1 MKKLFLLSC
10 LVLTALVTMAQTK
23 RVAILE
29 TVDKEGKLSYSQ
41 KLLLRS
47 NMARAVTNTTGYE
60 AYDRSD
66 VDVIMS
72 EHEFQRTGYVSNDQ
86 IKKLGEMTG
95 VSLIMVT
102 EGVLPGDGKLFVT
115 AKILNVETGRVEII
129 DNLSMGLS
137 SDDIQEGCTVL
148 AKRLFGTTASS
159 NAVEK
164 YNVERYGANEYVY
177 MGNYM
182 NGKEFELFLRNNCP
196 KACHQYK
203 LGKQLINAGWGVFA
217 GGMAISSVG
226 VILMSVHNSTSDP
239 GGNLT
244 AGMVTSLLGV
254 GIILTTTIPLLCV
267 GYKQRNN
274 AYKVYN
280 DQCAS
285 SAAAPITLNL
295 TAGQNGIGLALN
307 F

>member
-1 MKKLFLLSC
+1 MRKLFLLSC

-23 RVAILE
+23 KVAILE

-66 VDVIMS
+66 VDAIMG
-72 EHEFQRTGYVSNDQ
+72 EHEFQRTGLVKPEERQ
-86 IKKLGEMTG
+86 KLGEMTG
-95 VSLIMVT
+95 VSLIMVI
-102 EGVLPGDGKLFVT
+102 EGILPGDGKLFVT
-115 AKILNVETGRVEII
+115 AKILNVVSGRVEIM
-129 DNLSMGLS
+129 DNQSMGLS
-137 SDDIQEGCTVL
+137 SDAIQEGCTVL

-164 YNVERYGANEYVY
+164 YNVERYGANEYEC
-177 MGNYM
+177 MGKYM

-203 LGKQLINAGWGVFA
+203 LGRQLITAGWPIFCSGLALTVA
-217 GGMAISSVG
+217 G
-226 VILMSVHNSTSDP
+226 
-239 GGNLT
+239 
-244 AGMVTSLLGV
+244 
-254 GIILTTTIPLLCV
+254 TTILGLDPFTENKEKISCSIAVTCIGSAGVCASVPLLIV
-267 GYKQRNN
+267 GYINRNK
-274 AYKVYN
+274 AYKTYN
-280 DQCAS
+280 NSCAS
-285 SAAAPITLNL
+285 SSVTPISFNI
-295 TAGQNGIGLALN
+295 TAGQNGIGLAMQ